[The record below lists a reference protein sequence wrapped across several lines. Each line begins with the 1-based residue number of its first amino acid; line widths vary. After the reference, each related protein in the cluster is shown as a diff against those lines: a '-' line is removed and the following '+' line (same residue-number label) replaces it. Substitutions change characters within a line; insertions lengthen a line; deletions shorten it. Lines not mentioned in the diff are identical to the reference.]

1 MDFGIDNG
9 AYAVND
15 FHLVGVLCHGLQL
28 RIDTRAEGEINA
40 AFVLKDARLHA
51 EQVVALRF
59 LEFRVAAACKEFAGL
74 QIIVGVV
81 FVGYGQRCD
90 VQPHEPFGHE
100 FGVAA
105 ESEHFDYTFL
115 GKVVGILRA
124 PLALGEPYRLVF
136 LADAVADVARELL
149 CGLKSFGKAQIALY
163 DDALVEPYE
172 VLDPGVDKQ
181 VVAESHLL
189 CGKSVANHHKTE
201 KRCVEHYVTVVGN
214 EQRVVAGA
222 DVRLSAFAYASG
234 GLALEQF
241 ENAEHHRV
249 LELVFAAQSGELR
262 YQRGVVCV
270 GHYVLYGVFKARF
283 SHELLHVALKFAVV
297 ERGYI
302 LKFFLHNLHDLHN
315 LQGNLRQIYKYP
327 AKS

>member
-1 MDFGIDNG
+1 M
-9 AYAVND
+9 
-15 FHLVGVLCHGLQL
+15 
-28 RIDTRAEGEINA
+28 
-40 AFVLKDARLHA
+40 
-51 EQVVALRF
+51 
-59 LEFRVAAACKEFAGL
+59 
-74 QIIVGVV
+74 
-81 FVGYGQRCD
+81 
-90 VQPHEPFGHE
+90 
-100 FGVAA
+100 
-105 ESEHFDYTFL
+105 
-115 GKVVGILRA
+115 
-124 PLALGEPYRLVF
+124 F

-315 LQGNLRQIYKYP
+315 LQGNLWQIYKYP